1 MFKRCKNLFVLL
13 LITLFKL
20 TVVLTCCV
28 FKIILTML
36 KFTVK
41 VMLFLLH
48 QPKKIQ
54 VVRHGV
60 Y

>member
-1 MFKRCKNLFVLL
+1 MFKRCKDLFILL
-13 LITLFKL
+13 LITLIKL
-20 TVVLTCCV
+20 TVVLACCV
-28 FKIILTML
+28 FKIILTTL
-36 KFTVK
+36 KVTVK
-41 VMLFLLH
+41 VVLFLLH